1 MSRSLCGGLLV
12 AALVGLGSST
22 VAAQET
28 GTPIFKAPYRAF
40 TNYEIGG
47 MFSDPEGRDYALEGF
62 YGVGRGRNDFGIR
75 IAYQSFGG
83 GGDAIGVGG
92 SFRTRVLQYSTNFP
106 LDGALTLGAG
116 ALFGEGDDIFTI
128 PVGLSLGRRIL
139 LEGSSTSFVPY
150 AHPIMAASFGSGE
163 SDVDFVLGLGV
174 DIRFGQNL
182 DVRVSAGLGADTWS
196 GVGVG
201 LAFVR

>member
-1 MSRSLCGGLLV
+1 MLV
-12 AALVGLGSST
+12 AGLVAGGST
-22 VAAQET
+22 VASAQEVF
-28 GTPIFKAPYRAF
+28 TPVFKAPYRAF

-47 MFSDPEGRDYALEGF
+47 MFSDPEGADYALEGF
-62 YGVGRGRNDFGIR
+62 YGVGRGRNDFGLR
-75 IAYQSFGG
+75 VAYHDFG
-83 GGDAIGVGG
+83 GGDAIALGG

-116 ALFGEGDDIFTI
+116 VIFGDGFERFTV
-128 PVGLSLGRRIL
+128 PVGLSLGRRVL

-150 AHPIMAASFGSGE
+150 IHPIMAPSFGSGDSE
-163 SDVDFVLGLGV
+163 VDFALGLGV

-182 DVRVSAGLGADTWS
+182 DVRVSAGLGADSWS

>member
-1 MSRSLCGGLLV
+1 MHRKLFVGMLV
-12 AALVGLGSST
+12 AALVAGGST
-22 VAAQET
+22 VVSAQEVF
-28 GTPIFKAPYRAF
+28 TPVFKAPYRAF